1 MNLLIVADTGPLVI
15 LAKLNQ
21 LELLTKLYHE
31 LHIPEAVFNE
41 ATLLSQRQDAKRI
54 LGFASQ
60 FATIDQAIIES
71 IDYGLDEGETQAIL
85 LAKQLGSTV
94 LIDERKGRLVAQQ
107 EQLDILGTVGLL
119 LKAKKAQLIPEI
131 SPLLEQ
137 MLACDYRLAPALIE
151 KARELAGE

>member
-107 EQLDILGTVGLL
+107 EQLDINWV
-119 LKAKKAQLIPEI
+119 QWV
-131 SPLLEQ
+131 
-137 MLACDYRLAPALIE
+137 YY
-151 KARELAGE
+151 